1 MSLLEAPHMHTSM
14 LIVNAESPCPQ
25 YGDSIDVQQPMTR
38 VFPDVIDWV

>member
-1 MSLLEAPHMHTSM
+1 MHTSM

-25 YGDSIDVQQPMTR
+25 HGDSIDVQQPMTR